1 MDKDIKEGL
10 DIIKEIKLLDKELD
24 KMKYKISKSNY
35 LKKKREC
42 DKMISEI
49 VETIK
54 SKIDK

>member
-10 DIIKEIKLLDKELD
+10 DIVKEIKLLDKELD
-24 KMKYKISKSNY
+24 KMKDKISKSEY

-49 VETIK
+49 VEVIK
-54 SKIDK
+54 SKINK

>member
-24 KMKYKISKSNY
+24 KMKDKISKSKF

-49 VETIK
+49 VEVIK
-54 SKIDK
+54 SQINK